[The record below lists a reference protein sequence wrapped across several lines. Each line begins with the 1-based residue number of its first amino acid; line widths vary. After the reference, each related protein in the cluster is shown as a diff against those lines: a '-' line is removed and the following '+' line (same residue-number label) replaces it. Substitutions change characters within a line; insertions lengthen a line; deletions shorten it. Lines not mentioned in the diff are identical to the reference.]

1 MIKNI
6 HPEAKMVTRTNIYL
20 GIITRTFSVVVFFC
34 LFTINIF
41 AQNASKIPLPE
52 NLEQGYPRIY
62 ITNSEK
68 KDLQKTI
75 KKEAWAKEVLE
86 GLHDKVDNH
95 VERHVSDSEWMVSR
109 LQMYWKTKATNV
121 YVNGVDYSHADGEA
135 PVPTVRFT
143 GSRNSATPYAKPK
156 LEDIQPYM
164 DDPRGLYL
172 PNKTK
177 EGHPFEWAEPSKTGN
192 IIVSINEDIIGL
204 ARDAAFLYW
213 LENDERFSKFAYDIF
228 HTYMEGMSYRSEPI
242 DLLNGHIQTLVGF
255 THFQVIHE
263 KALREVSILYDFLHG
278 YIESNHPENIA
289 MYDKTIKRWT
299 DQVIKNG
306 VPQNNWNLHQAN
318 IILKA
323 AMVLQDNENYE
334 DKKGR
339 EYYIDYILNVTSAR
353 QWSLSKFIDYGYD
366 KSNGVWNECPSYS
379 LGVTSS
385 LTHFIRD
392 FDNTF
397 DHNIL
402 PYTPVMSKAVKMMP
416 QYLFPNNQIVA
427 FGDSY
432 YGPISTEAI
441 GDMIRIAQKNGD
453 DDLENEFTGLY
464 RLFAD
469 DAEQSGKDRGTKS
482 KSISSFF
489 ASKPLS
495 LNPKYKQHDL
505 KDYITQTFN
514 APNVSWHVQRM
525 GTGKDGMMVSLNGSL
540 GNHMHA
546 NGINMELYGKGFVQ
560 GADPGKGA
568 NYLEPIYLEYYSQF
582 PAHNTVMVDG
592 ASSYTEMLSYHAFD
606 VMGEYPKSEQKKGFY
621 SDITYSDVFFLEPET
636 RSDQSRLVS
645 IVKTGETTG
654 YYIDVFRSKKQ
665 RAGDKFHDYYYHNL
679 GQTMS
684 VMDTDGNPLK
694 LMPSEEMAFA
704 GGHLYALDYMWDK
717 KSVKLEEDYQAEWKI
732 DMPEGEDDVFMNLW
746 MKGTEGREVF
756 SIKSPPNKAF
766 RGNHGIPYK
775 VDKEPYLTFAARQ
788 HGAAWEKPFV
798 SVYEPFTSAEGKS
811 IAAISSF
818 DDENG
823 NTEFVGLNITHKSGR
838 EDFVFSSANHQKVNY
853 KEMSSDAT
861 YTLIANEMNRD
872 WVIFI
877 GNGKEVSAKGFSV
890 SANELGNVV
899 LKEKN
904 GELWLHNEVEVTISH
919 NNKEQEFKA
928 GDLRVISIN

>member
-1 MIKNI
+1 MNNYIQK
-6 HPEAKMVTRTNIYL
+6 ETKMLTRNSRIS
-20 GIITRTFSVVVFFC
+20 IIVIRTFTLVVGFC
-34 LFTINIF
+34 LFTTYIS
-41 AQNASKIPLPE
+41 AQNSGDIPLPK
-52 NLEQGYPRIY
+52 NLEQGYPRLY

-75 KKEAWAKEVLE
+75 KKEAWAKDVLA
-86 GLHDKVDNH
+86 GLHDEVDEH
-95 VERHVSDSEWMVSR
+95 VERHVKDPEWMVSR

-121 YVNGVDYSHADGEA
+121 YINGQDYSHADGEA
-135 PVPTVRFT
+135 PVPTVRFS
-143 GSRNSATPYAKPK
+143 GSRDYTTLYGKPK
-156 LEDIQPYM
+156 LKDILPYM

-172 PNKTK
+172 PNKSK
-177 EGHPFEWAEPSKTGN
+177 EGQPFEWVEQSKTGR
-192 IIVSINEDIIGL
+192 IINSINDEITGL

-213 LENDERFSKFAYDIF
+213 LENDEHFAKFSYDVF
-228 HTYMEGMSYRSEPI
+228 HTYMQGMSYRGEPI

-255 THFQVIHE
+255 TNFQVIHE
-263 KALREVSILYDFLHG
+263 GILREIAILYDFLHP
-278 YIESNHPENIA
+278 YIEANHPEHIA
-289 MYDKTIKRWT
+289 MYDATIKRWT
-299 DQVIKNG
+299 DLVIKNG

-323 AMVLQDNENYE
+323 AMVLQDDENYE

-339 EYYIDYILNVTSAR
+339 EYYINYILNVTSAR

-366 KSNGVWNECPSYS
+366 ESNGVWNECPSYS

-385 LTHFIRD
+385 LTEFIRD

-427 FGDSY
+427 FGDSN

-441 GDMIRIAQKNGD
+441 EDMIRIAQKNGD
-453 DDLENEFTGLY
+453 KDLEKEFTGLY
-464 RLFAD
+464 RLFA
-469 DAEQSGKDRGTKS
+469 KDKEESAQNRKRHS
-482 KSISSFF
+482 KGISSFF
-489 ASKPLS
+489 ASKPLV
-495 LNPKYKQHDL
+495 LNPNYKEHNIE
-505 KDYITQTFN
+505 DYITQTFN
-514 APNVSWHVQRM
+514 APSVSWHVQRM
-525 GTGKDGMMVSLNGSL
+525 GKGKDGLMVSLNGSL

-568 NYLEPIYLEYYSQF
+568 GYLQPIYLEYYSQF

-606 VMGEYPKSEQKKGFY
+606 VLGEYPKSEQKEGFY
-621 SDITYSDVFFLEPET
+621 EDITYSDVYFLEPET
-636 RSDQSRLVS
+636 QSDQSRLVS
-645 IVKTGETTG
+645 IVKTGETAG
-654 YYIDVFRSKKQ
+654 YYVDVFRSKKQ
-665 RAGDKFHDYYYHNL
+665 RKGDKFHDYYYHNL
-679 GQTMS
+679 GQSMR
-684 VMDTDGNPLK
+684 VMDADGNPLK
-694 LMPSEEMAFA
+694 LTESEEMAFA

-717 KSVKLEEDYQAEWKI
+717 KSVKLEDDYQAEWKI

-746 MKGTEGREVF
+746 MKGTVGREVF

-811 IAAISSF
+811 IEKISGF
-818 DDENG
+818 EDENG
-823 NTEFVGLNITHKSGR
+823 NTEFVGLNILHKSGR
-838 EDFVFSSANHQKVNY
+838 EDFVFSSANHQKANY
-853 KEMSSDAT
+853 KAMSSDAT
-861 YTLIANEMNRD
+861 YTLFGNEENGD
-872 WVIFI
+872 WVVFI
-877 GNGKEVSAKGFSV
+877 GNGKEVSAKGHTIITS
-890 SANELGNVV
+890 EMGNVV
-899 LKEKN
+899 LESKQ
-904 GELWLHNEVEVTISH
+904 GELLLNNEVPITITYKNS
-919 NNKEQEFKA
+919 KKKFDA
-928 GDLRVISIN
+928 GTLRKIEIE